1 MGRAF
6 VASVLL
12 HAMAFVLAALLGI
25 VGGTVR
31 RSLPPVYQVQLV
43 SAAELSRIP
52 TRPEPRPEES
62 VEEEAPPEPEDVEE
76 IPAPEAP
83 PQPRPG
89 GPREPTP
96 RPGPEAARNVGSGMS
111 MSLEGRPFAF
121 DWYLEQL
128 IRKVRSNWRPTT
140 SILRTTIH
148 FRIEKSGII
157 QEVVVERSSG
167 NFLFDQAAVRA
178 IEAANPMPPL
188 PREYDGDWLG
198 VYLDFDMQARL
209 SQ

>member
-1 MGRAF
+1 MGRALL
-6 VASVLL
+6 ASILL
-12 HAMAFVLAALLGI
+12 HMLVVVVAALLGV
-25 VGGTVR
+25 VGGAVR
-31 RSLPPVYQVQLV
+31 RPLPPVYQVQLV
-43 SAAELSRIP
+43 SAAELSAVA

-62 VEEEAPPEPEDVEE
+62 VEEETPPEPEEVEE
-76 IPAPEAP
+76 VPAPEAP
-83 PQPRPG
+83 PRPRPA

-111 MSLEGRPFAF
+111 LSLEGRPFAF

-128 IRKVRSNWRPTT
+128 VRKVRANWRPTT
-140 SILRTTIH
+140 SVLRATIH
-148 FRIEKSGII
+148 FRIDRSGVI
-157 QEVVVERSSG
+157 QEVEVERPSG

-188 PREYDGDWLG
+188 PRDYDGDWLG

>member
-6 VASVLL
+6 LASILL
-12 HAMAFVLAALLGI
+12 HALAFAVAALLGV
-25 VGGTVR
+25 VGSAVH

-43 SAAELSRIP
+43 SAAELSAVA
-52 TRPEPRPEES
+52 TRPEPRPEEPV
-62 VEEEAPPEPEDVEE
+62 VEETPPDPEKVEE
-76 IPAPEAP
+76 IPAPDAP
-83 PQPRPG
+83 PLPRPAG
-89 GPREPTP
+89 RTEPTP

-111 MSLEGRPFAF
+111 LSLEGRPFAF

-148 FRIEKSGII
+148 FRIERSGVIE
-157 QEVVVERSSG
+157 EVEVERSSG
-167 NFLFDQAAVRA
+167 NFLFDQAAMRA